1 MISMKRLGV
10 IGGTGLADIALND
23 ATKSDSIVA
32 ETPWGNVPLQC
43 VTLADSEIIFVQ
55 RHHGEGC
62 TPPHKIEHRAN
73 IKALADA
80 GVEAI
85 LAICSVGAIAAEF
98 TPGTLNYAE
107 QYLDLTGVSATFHD
121 KDALFTSMTVPF
133 SLELNKILARELN
146 SDKGLTY
153 FLTQGPQFE
162 TAAEIS
168 AIEVLGGDV
177 VGMTMPREAKL
188 AAELELPY
196 AAVLISSNWAAG
208 RTPGDPNAILDHQ
221 AVSATAGERLGKV
234 MDCIRAIL
242 SQG

>member
-10 IGGTGLADIALND
+10 IGGTGLEDILVDD
-23 ATKSDSIVA
+23 AIRSDSILA
-32 ETPWGNVPLQC
+32 ETPWGSVPLQC
-43 VTLADSEIIFVQ
+43 VTLAESEIIFVQ
-55 RHHGEGC
+55 RHHGAGC

-73 IKALADA
+73 IRALADA

-98 TPGTLNYAE
+98 TPGSMTYAE
-107 QYLDLTGVSATFHD
+107 QYLDLTGVSSTFND
-121 KDALFTSMTVPF
+121 DDALFTSMTEPF
-133 SLELNKILARELN
+133 SLHLNEILAKELN
-146 SDKGLTY
+146 SNKGLTY

-162 TAAEIS
+162 TVAEID
-168 AIEVLGGDV
+168 AIERLGGDA

-188 AAELELPY
+188 AAELDLPY

-208 RTPGDPNAILDHQ
+208 RTPGDPSAILDHH
-221 AVSATAGERLGKV
+221 AVSATAGERLEKV

>member
-1 MISMKRLGV
+1 MKRLGV
-10 IGGTGLADIALND
+10 IGGTGLEDIVLADAIR
-23 ATKSDSIVA
+23 TDSILA
-32 ETPWGNVPLQC
+32 ETPWGSVPLQC
-43 VTLADSEIIFVQ
+43 VTLAESEIIFVQ

-73 IKALADA
+73 IRALADA

-85 LAICSVGAIAAEF
+85 LAICSVGAIATEF
-98 TPGTLNYAE
+98 TPGSMTYAE
-107 QYLDLTGVSATFHD
+107 QYLDLTGVSSTFYD
-121 KDALFTSMTVPF
+121 DDALFTSMTEPF
-133 SLELNKILARELN
+133 SLHLNEILAKELN
-146 SDKGLTY
+146 SNKGLTY

-162 TAAEIS
+162 TAAEIG
-168 AIEVLGGDV
+168 AIERLGGDV

-188 AAELELPY
+188 AAELALPY

-208 RTPGDPNAILDHQ
+208 RTPGDPSAILDHN
-221 AVSATAGERLGKV
+221 AVSATAGERLEKV

>member
-1 MISMKRLGV
+1 MKRLGV
-10 IGGTGLADIALND
+10 IGGTGLADIVLTD
-23 ATKSDSIVA
+23 AIRSDSILA
-32 ETPWGNVPLQC
+32 ETPWGSVPLQC
-43 VTLADSEIIFVQ
+43 VTLAESEIIFVQ
-55 RHHGEGC
+55 RHHGEIC

-73 IKALADA
+73 IRALADA

-98 TPGTLNYAE
+98 TPGSITYAE
-107 QYLDLTGVSATFHD
+107 QYLDLTGVSSTFYD
-121 KDALFTSMTVPF
+121 DDALFTSMTEPF
-133 SLELNKILARELN
+133 SLNLNEILAKELN
-146 SDKGLTY
+146 SNKGLTY

-162 TAAEIS
+162 TAAEIG
-168 AIEVLGGDV
+168 AIERLGGDV

-188 AAELELPY
+188 AAELALPY

-208 RTPGDPNAILDHQ
+208 RTPGDPSAILDHN
-221 AVSATAGERLGKV
+221 AVSATAGERLEKV

>member
-1 MISMKRLGV
+1 MKRLGV
-10 IGGTGLADIALND
+10 IGGTGLEDIVLND
-23 ATKSDSIVA
+23 AIRADSILA
-32 ETPWGNVPLQC
+32 ETPWGSVPLQC
-43 VTLADSEIIFVQ
+43 VTLAESEIIFVQ

-73 IKALADA
+73 IRALADA

-98 TPGTLNYAE
+98 TPGSMTYAE
-107 QYLDLTGVSATFHD
+107 QYLDLTGVSSTFYD
-121 KDALFTSMTVPF
+121 DDALFTSMTEPF
-133 SLELNKILARELN
+133 SLNLNEILAKELN
-146 SDKGLTY
+146 SNKGLTY

-168 AIEVLGGDV
+168 AIERLGGDV

-188 AAELELPY
+188 AAELALPY

-208 RTPGDPNAILDHQ
+208 RTPGDPSAILDHN
-221 AVSATAGERLGKV
+221 AVSATAGERLEKV